1 MVGDYRS
8 DFGGCGLFF
17 GGLIMLSN
25 KTYDWLK
32 WAAIIAIP
40 AVSTFVSFVF
50 PLWGIP
56 HASEIAQTITA
67 AGTLLGAL
75 LGVSAVQYK
84 NGQAD

>member
-1 MVGDYRS
+1 M
-8 DFGGCGLFF
+8 
-17 GGLIMLSN
+17 IMLSN

-67 AGTLLGAL
+67 VGTLLGAL
-75 LGVSAVQYK
+75 LGISSVQYK
-84 NGQAD
+84 RNALD

>member
-1 MVGDYRS
+1 
-8 DFGGCGLFF
+8 
-17 GGLIMLSN
+17 MLSD

-32 WAAIIAIP
+32 WAAIIALP

-50 PLWGIP
+50 PLWGID
-56 HASEIAQTITA
+56 HAPEIAQTITA

>member
-17 GGLIMLSN
+17 GGLIMFSD
-25 KTYDWLK
+25 KVYDWLK
-32 WAAIIAIP
+32 WAAIIALP
-40 AVSTFVSFVF
+40 AVSTFVAFVL

-67 AGTLLGAL
+67 VGTLLGAL
-75 LGVSAVQYK
+75 LGISSVQYK
-84 NGQAD
+84 RNAVD

>member
-1 MVGDYRS
+1 M
-8 DFGGCGLFF
+8 F
-17 GGLIMLSN
+17 SN

-32 WAAIIAIP
+32 WAAIIALP

-50 PLWGIP
+50 PLWGIA

-67 AGTLLGAL
+67 VATLLGAL

-84 NGQAD
+84 NGRTV